1 MLRLAHLSDTH
12 VTAPNCRWRLHDWFS
27 KRMSG
32 WLNLRLLGRALRFP
46 HTEATLTALRAD
58 LREQGVE
65 HILFSGDATAIGFAE
80 EMARAAELLGV
91 GAAAGLPGLAVPG
104 NHDYM
109 TGADVESGQFEKYFA
124 AWQQGERV
132 DGATYPFAQRVGG
145 VWLIGVNS
153 ATANVLPV
161 DASGAVGSA
170 QRGRLETLLSRL
182 DGGPRILVTHY
193 PVRLSSGRREHW
205 MRRLRDLDAV
215 VELAKRYGV
224 GLWLHGHRH
233 RPYEHAADVETP
245 FTHICAGSATQR
257 GAWSYRV
264 YHLDGQ
270 QLTATRRGYDPATG
284 RFRDVSRFLA
294 RL

>member
-1 MLRLAHLSDTH
+1 MLRLAHLSDIH
-12 VTAPNCRWRLHDWFS
+12 VTAPGCRWRLHEWFS
-27 KRMSG
+27 KRLSG
-32 WLNLRLLGRALRFP
+32 WLNLRLLGRGLRFT
-46 HTEATLTALRAD
+46 HTEAILTALRTD

-80 EMARAAELLGV
+80 EAARAAELLGV
-91 GAAAGLPGLAVPG
+91 GAATGLPGLAVPG

-109 TGADVESGQFEKYFA
+109 TSADVESGHFEKYFA

-132 DGATYPFAQRVGG
+132 DGATYPFAQRVGD

-153 ATANVLPV
+153 ATANALPM
-161 DASGAVGSA
+161 DASGAVGPE
-170 QRGRLETLLSRL
+170 QRARLETLLSRL
-182 DGGPRILVTHY
+182 DAGPRILVTHY

-215 VELAKRYGV
+215 VEVAKRHSI

-233 RPYEHAADVETP
+233 RPYEHPADTETP
-245 FTHICAGSATQR
+245 FAHICAGSATQR

-264 YHLDGQ
+264 YNLDGP
-270 QLTATRRGYDPATG
+270 QLTATRREYDPTTR
-284 RFRDVSRFLA
+284 RFRDVARFVA